1 MISVFTSFIPTTPYP
16 YSVLYFDVIFA
27 LTIVP
32 GSGFLSTSV
41 LKVVKVVTHITIV
54 EEIEEE
60 LHKPFSDD
68 GSLSSSTKN
77 IFSCYNGY
85 SVKNY
90 MAMVESCIQ

>member
-1 MISVFTSFIPTTPYP
+1 MDFFQH
-16 YSVLYFDVIFA
+16 SVLYFDVIFA
-27 LTIVP
+27 LTIVR
-32 GSGFLSTSV
+32 GSVFLSTSV
-41 LKVVKVVTHITIV
+41 LKVVKVVTHITNV

-60 LHKPFSDD
+60 LYKPFLDD
-68 GSLSSSTKN
+68 GRLSSSTKN